1 MKQLLLGIYTAKG
14 TKSEPAPYVKK
25 IPNQTDSFTGMRG
38 IRQQVTPNLEKN
50 LSFWISS
57 I

>member
-14 TKSEPAPYVKK
+14 TKSEPAPYVTK

-38 IRQQVTPNLEKN
+38 IR
-50 LSFWISS
+50 
-57 I
+57 